1 LTYSSSYLIPLA
13 AAGVSYAIVVAILRL
28 GMAALP
34 LDHPNERSLHDRP
47 VPRGGGIAIVTG
59 TAVAFALIGS
69 DVWILASAAG
79 LAVVSYLDDRAHL
92 NAALRFAAHLLAAV
106 ILVARIEVAPL
117 PLAVLLTLGTIWMI
131 NLYNFMDGSD
141 GLAGGMAVVGFSA
154 YAMAAAFAA
163 DESLM
168 LANASIAAASAA
180 FLVFNFPPARIFLGD
195 VGSVPLGFLAA
206 ALGIVGW
213 RANAW
218 PLWFPVLVFSPF
230 VVDASVTLLRRVWRG
245 ERVWQAHKTHYYQ
258 RLVQLGWGH
267 KRTAL
272 AEYLLMIACALAAL
286 VASDA
291 SLLVQATTLAAVA
304 LLYGVL
310 AIAVD
315 HAWMQRAGR
324 TA

>member
-1 LTYSSSYLIPLA
+1 MTYSSSYLIPLA

-69 DVWILASAAG
+69 DLWILASAVG

-106 ILVARIEVAPL
+106 ILVVRIEVAPL